1 VSDSEP
7 YEPAPPEHLAPVPE
21 DSDDTRAPHLRRLLR
36 HPVTLIA
43 TGVIAVV
50 ALAVAGAGAGIAIG
64 AAAAAVVILLALLIV
79 FLIANNMAHEDFFN
93 AYAKGRSLTRV
104 SGKSKLP
111 PLTPLLRKGDRRYA
125 AQRFNGVLPGGIN
138 GSLVLFTYEDET
150 RDSDG
155 NKQTTYVHFTLV
167 MSDLPDTAP
176 YLQELFCQRRSGFRF
191 MDGMEDA
198 FRKRQRVE
206 QESEAVDKAYEIFIG
221 EQDDMNKARQVLSP
235 SFLVWLDQN
244 SPDAYAFELVAGSL
258 VCNVKGHKKSASE
271 LDKLCQASAAVA
283 RRLHEEASEVIR
295 QPPAPQSVPPPA

>member
-1 VSDSEP
+1 MSDSEP
-7 YEPAPPEHLAPVPE
+7 YQPAPPEKLAPVP
-21 DSDDTRAPHLRRLLR
+21 DDADDTRGPHLRRLFR
-36 HPVTLIA
+36 HPATLITTVVLA
-43 TGVIAVV
+43 VI
-50 ALAVAGAGAGIAIG
+50 ALAVVGPNAGIGAGAGAAG
-64 AAAAAVVILLALLIV
+64 VVIILAAIVV
-79 FLIANNMAHEDFFN
+79 FLIANNLAHEDFFN
-93 AYAKGRSLTRV
+93 AYATGRGLTRMT
-104 SGKSKLP
+104 GKSQLP

-125 AQRFNGVLPGGIN
+125 DQRFNGVLPGGID
-138 GSLVLFTYEDET
+138 GSLVLFTYEDES

-167 MSDLPDTAP
+167 MSELPSTAP

-191 MDGMEDA
+191 MDGMEDV

-244 SPDAYAFELVAGSL
+244 SPEAYAFELVAGSL
-258 VCNVKGHKKSASE
+258 VCNVKGHKKSSSE

-283 RRLHEEASEVIR
+283 RRLHEEASE
-295 QPPAPQSVPPPA
+295 